1 MKTRHDGDTSE
12 TVSNG
17 KYKIM
22 STRKHKNDRFNAV
35 HGKDP
40 ADKTGS
46 KFLTRK
52 QVAKQRKAKRVLKPK
67 KICTKPEVISRRN
80 KKMEIRKERMTKY
93 HIRKAE
99 ELKKKQ
105 DAGN

>member
-1 MKTRHDGDTSE
+1 
-12 TVSNG
+12 
-17 KYKIM
+17 M

-40 ADKTGS
+40 ADKTGN

-52 QVAKQRKAKRVLKPK
+52 QVAKQKRTKRALKK
-67 KICTKPEVISRRN
+67 KSICTKPEVIERRK
-80 KKMEIRKERMTKY
+80 KKMEIRKERMKKY

>member
-1 MKTRHDGDTSE
+1 
-12 TVSNG
+12 
-17 KYKIM
+17 M

-40 ADKTGS
+40 ADKTGN

-52 QVAKQRKAKRVLKPK
+52 QVAKQKKAKRMLKPK
-67 KICTKPEVISRRN
+67 KICTKQSVIDERLKN
-80 KKMEIRKERMTKY
+80 QKIREKRMTAY